1 MVTENYERTIE
12 FISQNSGVP
21 LEEIQ
26 RKIEAKQAKL
36 SGLISKEGAAQVVAA
51 ELGINFDRQVIKI
64 AHILPNMKKINLV
77 GKIINMFPIREYS
90 KNGRSGRIGSFILAD
105 DTSNIRIVL
114 WDENH
119 IDLIDKG
126 EISENGTVEI
136 SNANVRNGEI
146 HLSGFSEIK
155 NSNHVLR
162 EVVTE
167 KPSVSKKIK
176 EFNTNDNALTR
187 AFVVNIFEPRFFE
200 VCPECGKKVSELGEC
215 PEHGKVVPKKRV
227 LLNFVIDDGS
237 DSIRAVVFSEQIE
250 KLISMKELENPEIFA
265 VKKQDL
271 LGKELVIS
279 GQVRRNRMFN
289 NNELIVDNFNE
300 VDLDNLIEKLEK

>member
-162 EVVTE
+162 G
-167 KPSVSKKIK
+167 
-176 EFNTNDNALTR
+176 R
-187 AFVVNIFEPRFFE
+187 
-200 VCPECGKKVSELGEC
+200 G
-215 PEHGKVVPKKRV
+215 
-227 LLNFVIDDGS
+227 
-237 DSIRAVVFSEQIE
+237 
-250 KLISMKELENPEIFA
+250 
-265 VKKQDL
+265 
-271 LGKELVIS
+271 
-279 GQVRRNRMFN
+279 
-289 NNELIVDNFNE
+289 
-300 VDLDNLIEKLEK
+300 